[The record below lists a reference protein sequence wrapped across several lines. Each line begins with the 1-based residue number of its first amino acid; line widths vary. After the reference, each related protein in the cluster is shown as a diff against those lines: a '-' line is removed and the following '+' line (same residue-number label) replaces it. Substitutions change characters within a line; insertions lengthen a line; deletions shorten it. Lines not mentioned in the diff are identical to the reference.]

1 MKIHLKHIILS
12 CFLFTLVPAL
22 ALLSFTDYSETKTS
36 LEDNFEFMISQTEEN
51 VIGAYELVE
60 ISYKILADNLESEMQ
75 NAFVPFLAAYKN
87 VNGKVKDINLS
98 KLKAKLGDD
107 FDLYIIDK
115 EGVIIH
121 TTFEKDQDLDFSKIA
136 PDFNKKLQAIRI
148 KGGYQGDRI
157 ASTIKTGEVRKFGYW
172 GTSDKEYILE
182 IGIASSKFDTAL
194 KKIDLSRIT
203 KNFEDFN
210 PDLKSATVFKGDGKI
225 FNNPDFKASK
235 EQVTNVKNVFTS
247 GNRLDISDSSKSQR
261 IIYIKA
267 DIDDEDSASH
277 GDRVIELVFD
287 TGRIN
292 KKLNEIAINQALITI
307 IFVFVGGV
315 ISLLISKRLANPI
328 SDLTNAVGSVAR
340 GNLEE
345 KIPQSSNT
353 MELKLLASGLT
364 SMVKNIKEKIFE
376 IEKINSSFER
386 FVPKEFLHLLE
397 KKQITDI
404 EVGDSASLKMS
415 VLFSD
420 MRDFTSISEKMTPD
434 ENFTFLNNYL
444 DALAPAIKDN
454 NGFIDKYVGDA
465 VMALFTNNGDDPVKA
480 AIAMNLRLNELN
492 HRSKNNKNEKV
503 RMGVGIHC
511 GNLILGT
518 IGQEERMETTVIS
531 DTVNASA
538 RLETLNKIYGTKIL
552 ISSQLKSNL
561 SDELMTYTRLID
573 NTQVKGKT
581 DFVEVYEVF
590 AADDENLQKLK
601 IETKPDFEKAVSL
614 FLDGDLKKS
623 TLIFKD
629 LYKNVKEDSVLRY
642 WIEKLQKA

>member
-235 EQVTNVKNVFTS
+235 EQVTNVKNVF
-247 GNRLDISDSSKSQR
+247 NVWYRLDISDSSKSQR

>member
-235 EQVTNVKNVFTS
+235 EQITNVKNVFTS

-404 EVGDSASLKMS
+404 EVGDSTSLKMS

>member
-404 EVGDSASLKMS
+404 EVGDSTSLKMS

>member
-1 MKIHLKHIILS
+1 
-12 CFLFTLVPAL
+12 
-22 ALLSFTDYSETKTS
+22 
-36 LEDNFEFMISQTEEN
+36 MISQTEEN

>member
-1 MKIHLKHIILS
+1 MKIHLKHIIIF

-22 ALLSFTDYSETKTS
+22 TLLSFTDYTETKNS
-36 LEDNFEFMISQTEEN
+36 LEENFEFMISQTEEN

-75 NAFVPFLAAYKN
+75 NAFIPFLAAYKN

-98 KLKAKLGDD
+98 KLKEKLGDD
-107 FDLYIIDK
+107 FDLYIINK

-121 TTFEKDQDLDFSKIA
+121 TTFEKDQNLDFSKIA

-148 KGGYQGDRI
+148 KGGYHGDRI
-157 ASTIKTGEVRKFGYW
+157 SSTVKTGEVRKFGYW
-172 GTSDKEYILE
+172 GTSNKEYILE
-182 IGIASSKFDTAL
+182 IGIASSKFDSAL
-194 KKIDLSRIT
+194 KKIDLSKIT

-210 PDLKSATVFKGDGKI
+210 PDLKSVKVFNGDGKI

-235 EQVTNVKNVFTS
+235 EQIINIKNVFKS
-247 GNRLDISDSSKSQR
+247 GKRIDTRDISKSQR

-277 GDRVIELVFD
+277 GDQVIELVFD
-287 TGRIN
+287 TGRMK
-292 KKLNEIAINQALITI
+292 KKLKEIAINQILITI

-315 ISLLISKRLANPI
+315 VSILISKKLANPI
-328 SDLTNAVGSVAR
+328 TDLTNAVGSVAR

-386 FVPKEFLHLLE
+386 FVPKEFLHLLD

-404 EVGDSASLKMS
+404 EVGDSTSLKMS

-420 MRDFTSISEKMTPD
+420 MRDFTSISEKMSPN

-444 DALAPAIKDN
+444 DTLAPAIKEN
-454 NGFIDKYVGDA
+454 KGFIDKYVGDA
-465 VMALFTNNGDDPVKA
+465 VMALFANNGDDAVKA
-480 AIAMNLRLNELN
+480 AISMNLRLNALN
-492 HRSKNNKNEKV
+492 DRLQKNNIEKV

-518 IGQEERMETTVIS
+518 IGQEERIETTVIS

-552 ISSQLKSNL
+552 ISSQLKENL
-561 SDELMTYTRLID
+561 SNELMSYTRLID

-581 DFVEVYEVF
+581 DSIEVYEVF

-601 IETKPDFEKAVSL
+601 METKQEFEEAVSL
-614 FLDGDLKKS
+614 FLKGNLTKS
-623 TLIFKD
+623 VRIFKD
-629 LYKNVKEDSVLRY
+629 LFKNENRDSVLKY
-642 WIEKLQKA
+642 WIEKHQTV